1 MKGWIREKIL
11 LTVIFING
19 LIFSA
24 SSFSQNSN
32 PQDTFFLRK
41 KAIEALRIATPPKID
56 GNLEES
62 FCGTLPVAGD
72 FVEYTPRNG
81 IHPPVRTE
89 IRFGY
94 DDMALYIAA
103 TMFDPHPDS
112 IARELGKRD
121 QIESLSTDYISFDIL
136 PYNDQLTMYEFKV
149 SPANL
154 QNDCKYSPVG
164 QEISWDAVWESAT
177 KITDS
182 AWIVE
187 VKIPYSALRFPR
199 TESQVWGINMW
210 RNFFRRQEYS
220 TWTYVDNTTQDI
232 FRFYGELTGIRDIKP
247 PVRLSFSP
255 YITGYL
261 DKNPD
266 QNKWSYFIRGGLDLK
281 YGINE
286 SYTLDMMLIPDFGQ
300 VQSDDVILNLTPFEI
315 RYDEKRQFFTEGTEL
330 FDKCEIFYTRRVGSS
345 PKNYN
350 AAYDSLRVNEEI
362 TQNPEE
368 TRIINATKISGR
380 NPNGFGTGVF
390 NAMTMNAW
398 ANLFDTVTGENR
410 RVMTQ
415 PFTNYNVLVFD
426 QNLKNNSYVTLIN
439 TNYWTPDDRYV
450 ANVTGSQT
458 RLCNKKNT
466 FAFFGR
472 LNVSQL
478 FSESSEPVYGHQ
490 VILSIEKPSGTFQYE
505 LFRKQ
510 TDTKYDPNDMGFQL
524 YNNEAVNTLILTYL
538 RNEPVWKIINTQTNF
553 ITEYITLYK
562 PNRFKTLDLYLEN
575 FTTFDNYLINAVELD
590 LKPLGFNDYYEPRVW
605 GWVYKMPLSYMA
617 EWRLAT
623 DTRKMFRYHQN
634 FSIENSPANNSF
646 TYEIGFTPRI
656 RFSNRFSVTLDVQYE
671 KNLNN
676 YGWVMTVLDVQD
688 PPAIYFGRRDISTVS
703 NILSA
708 RYIFS
713 TKVSLTL
720 RVRHYWSQAKYLEFF
735 RLNEEGYLNPSEFI
749 PGQDINFNAF
759 SADLQFIW
767 YFAPGSE
774 LSLVWK
780 NLINTTGTELEQ
792 NYFNDLYN
800 VLGSPQSNSFSLRIL
815 YYLDYLTLKRVFS
828 KKKEG

>member
-1 MKGWIREKIL
+1 
-11 LTVIFING
+11 
-19 LIFSA
+19 
-24 SSFSQNSN
+24 
-32 PQDTFFLRK
+32 
-41 KAIEALRIATPPKID
+41 
-56 GNLEES
+56 
-62 FCGTLPVAGD
+62 
-72 FVEYTPRNG
+72 
-81 IHPPVRTE
+81 
-89 IRFGY
+89 
-94 DDMALYIAA
+94 
-103 TMFDPHPDS
+103 
-112 IARELGKRD
+112 
-121 QIESLSTDYISFDIL
+121 
-136 PYNDQLTMYEFKV
+136 
-149 SPANL
+149 
-154 QNDCKYSPVG
+154 
-164 QEISWDAVWESAT
+164 
-177 KITDS
+177 
-182 AWIVE
+182 
-187 VKIPYSALRFPR
+187 
-199 TESQVWGINMW
+199 MW

-398 ANLFDTVTGENR
+398 ANLFDTVAGENR

>member
-1 MKGWIREKIL
+1 
-11 LTVIFING
+11 
-19 LIFSA
+19 
-24 SSFSQNSN
+24 
-32 PQDTFFLRK
+32 
-41 KAIEALRIATPPKID
+41 
-56 GNLEES
+56 
-62 FCGTLPVAGD
+62 
-72 FVEYTPRNG
+72 
-81 IHPPVRTE
+81 
-89 IRFGY
+89 
-94 DDMALYIAA
+94 
-103 TMFDPHPDS
+103 
-112 IARELGKRD
+112 
-121 QIESLSTDYISFDIL
+121 
-136 PYNDQLTMYEFKV
+136 
-149 SPANL
+149 
-154 QNDCKYSPVG
+154 
-164 QEISWDAVWESAT
+164 
-177 KITDS
+177 
-182 AWIVE
+182 
-187 VKIPYSALRFPR
+187 
-199 TESQVWGINMW
+199 
-210 RNFFRRQEYS
+210 
-220 TWTYVDNTTQDI
+220 
-232 FRFYGELTGIRDIKP
+232 
-247 PVRLSFSP
+247 
-255 YITGYL
+255 
-261 DKNPD
+261 
-266 QNKWSYFIRGGLDLK
+266 
-281 YGINE
+281 
-286 SYTLDMMLIPDFGQ
+286 
-300 VQSDDVILNLTPFEI
+300 
-315 RYDEKRQFFTEGTEL
+315 
-330 FDKCEIFYTRRVGSS
+330 
-345 PKNYN
+345 
-350 AAYDSLRVNEEI
+350 
-362 TQNPEE
+362 
-368 TRIINATKISGR
+368 
-380 NPNGFGTGVF
+380 
-390 NAMTMNAW
+390 
-398 ANLFDTVTGENR
+398 
-410 RVMTQ
+410 
-415 PFTNYNVLVFD
+415 
-426 QNLKNNSYVTLIN
+426 
-439 TNYWTPDDRYV
+439 V

-828 KKKEG
+828 KKKKG